1 MSKRPPRE
9 YQRPAM
15 QQKSGLSLSGEAL
28 IELMQAVH
36 AKGLP
41 FRFNAGGH
49 SMAPFIRDGDVI
61 TVSPLAADAPG
72 PGEVAAFVH
81 PETQRLCLHR
91 VLSVSKGRFLIQGD
105 NLPEKPDGMIP
116 REALVGRVTR
126 VERAGRRVRLGLGPE
141 RLLIAYLS
149 RCGGLT
155 AIRRWAGPLY
165 ARFSRS
171 HGSCEN
177 P

>member
-15 QQKSGLSLSGEAL
+15 QKSGLSLSGKAL

-36 AKGLP
+36 EKGLP

-61 TVSPLAADAPG
+61 CVSPLASRAPG
-72 PGEVAAFVH
+72 LGDVAAFIH
-81 PETQRLCLHR
+81 PETKLLCLHR
-91 VLSVSKGRFLIQGD
+91 VLSVHGDRFLIQGD
-105 NLPEKPDGMIP
+105 NMPEEPDGMIP
-116 REALVGRVTR
+116 REAIVGRVTR

-141 RLLIAYLS
+141 RLLLALLS
-149 RCGGLT
+149 RCGLLA
-155 AIRRWAGPLY
+155 AIRRYTGPLY
-165 ARFSRS
+165 ACFSRS
-171 HGSCEN
+171 HASCEKR
-177 P
+177 

>member
-1 MSKRPPRE
+1 LSKRPPHDDPH
-9 YQRPAM
+9 PAVH
-15 QQKSGLSLSGEAL
+15 KKGLSLSGKAL

-61 TVSPLAADAPG
+61 CVSPLVSRAPG
-72 PGEVAAFVH
+72 AGDVVAFIH
-81 PETQRLCLHR
+81 PETKLPCMHR
-91 VLSVSKGRFLIQGD
+91 VLSVRGGRFLIQGD
-105 NLPEKPDGMIP
+105 NMPEKPDGMIQ
-116 REALVGRVTR
+116 REAIFGRVTR
-126 VERAGRRVRLGLGPE
+126 IERAGRRVSLGLGPE

-149 RCGGLT
+149 RCGGLA

-165 ARFSRS
+165 TRFSRS

>member
-15 QQKSGLSLSGEAL
+15 RKSGLSLSGKAL

-49 SMAPFIRDGDVI
+49 SMAPFIKDGDVI
-61 TVSPLAADAPG
+61 CISPLASRAPG
-72 PGEVAAFVH
+72 RGDVVAFIH
-81 PETQRLCLHR
+81 PETKLLCVHR
-91 VLSVSKGRFLIQGD
+91 VQSVNRDRFLIQGD
-105 NLPEKPDGMIP
+105 NMPEKPDGMIP
-116 REALVGRVTR
+116 REAIVGRVTG

-141 RLLIAYLS
+141 RLLLALLS

-155 AIRRWAGPLY
+155 VIRRYAGPLY
-165 ARFSRS
+165 AYFSRS
-171 HGSCEN
+171 HASCKKR
-177 P
+177 